1 MLLKQIK
8 NTSKKTGN
16 PYTAYQ
22 FEIGDWKTPFFFIN
36 NQYEKQH
43 MIDSCK
49 EEGIDYDGE

>member
-22 FEIGDWKTPFFFIN
+22 FEIGDWKSPYFFIN